1 MNVAYL
7 NGSFVSATDA
17 LVRADDAGMQF
28 GRGVYETFRARH
40 GAVFRLSRHVQRLRS
55 GAFLLGISVPPAI
68 ESLATVVDALCRRC
82 GLDDARV
89 RLTLTAGPPG
99 DGPTFLMQA
108 RPATDYRPDLYHRGM
123 AATVATV
130 RRNETSPLSGIK
142 SLNCLDNVMS
152 REQAQSAGADTAL
165 LLNTRGMLA
174 EASTANVFAVRKGS
188 LFTPP
193 LDDGALPGVTRS
205 AVMDLATEAG
215 LTVSERP
222 LTLEELLLSDEAFL
236 TSAVMGVMPLVRVD
250 GQAIG
255 EGRPGA
261 VTARV
266 RTLYEEAA
274 GCGPPGGSGN

>member
-7 NGSFVSATDA
+7 NGSFVPATDA
-17 LVRADDAGMQF
+17 LLRADDAGMQF
-28 GRGVYETFRARH
+28 GRGVYETFRCRR
-40 GAVFRLSRHVQRLRS
+40 GAVFRLSRHLQRLQA
-55 GAFLLGISVPPAI
+55 GAALLGISIPPVI
-68 ESLATVVDALCRRC
+68 ESLAAVVDALCRRC

-99 DGPTFLMQA
+99 DGPTFLIQA
-108 RPATDYRPDLYHRGM
+108 RPATDYPLDLYSRGM
-123 AATVATV
+123 VATVATV

-165 LLNTRGMLA
+165 LLNTRGLVA
-174 EASTANVFAVRKGS
+174 EASTANVFVVRNRS
-188 LFTPP
+188 LLTPP
-193 LDDGALPGVTRS
+193 MDEGALPGVTRG
-205 AVMDLATEAG
+205 AVIDLASEAG
-215 LTVSERP
+215 LTVLERP

-236 TSAVMGVMPLVRVD
+236 TSAIMGVMPLVRVD

-266 RTLYEEAA
+266 RTLYQASA
-274 GCGPPGGSGN
+274 GGGLP